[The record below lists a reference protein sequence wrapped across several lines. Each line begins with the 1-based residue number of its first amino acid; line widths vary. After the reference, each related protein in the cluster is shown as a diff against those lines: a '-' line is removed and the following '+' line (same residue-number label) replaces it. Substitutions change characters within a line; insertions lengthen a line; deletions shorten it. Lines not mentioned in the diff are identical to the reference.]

1 MPDPVTAPSALGSL
15 RSAVAVVLGAFLTSR
30 LMLTGVGVLG
40 RVYASQR
47 GDGVGM
53 WAQWDANWYITIIQ
67 GGYAHSTVF
76 EGGMMGQANHAFFP
90 LYPLLV
96 MPFAA
101 VMPVKVAGLVVSNLA
116 LLGAGFVLHHH
127 VRLRLNADAAR
138 MAVLSLFFCPGSFVF
153 SGMMTESVF
162 LLTGL
167 LAFHAAWSGRY
178 GRAGAW
184 GVLVSASRAT
194 GVFVGVA
201 MVVNWVKDHVVRA
214 ERPLDWRGLLK
225 LSLAP
230 LGLFAFV
237 AYCYLALDDGLAFQH
252 VQWFWH
258 RHASNPVTTVVETL
272 RRGHPDNLHTAVV
285 LGAAVVLLSLRDARV
300 LTLGEY
306 VFLIASVI
314 IPMSSS
320 MDGLTR
326 YLVGMFPLHIA
337 LGALMARRPV
347 LGPQLLA
354 AMAMLDAFFMGYWA
368 RGHHAFL

>member
-1 MPDPVTAPSALGSL
+1 MADPAALTPRAWL
-15 RSAVAVVLGAFLTSR
+15 RSAAAIVLGAFVTSR
-30 LMLTGVGVLG
+30 LLLVGVGVLA
-40 RVYASQR
+40 RVYARLR
-47 GDGVGM
+47 GDGVGL
-53 WAQWDANWYITIIQ
+53 WVQWDAYWYIGIIEH
-67 GGYAHSTVF
+67 GYAHSPHL
-76 EGGMMGQANHAFFP
+76 EGAMMGQANYAFFP

-96 MPFAA
+96 TPLAW
-101 VMPVKVAGLVVSNLA
+101 VMPVKAAGLVVSNLA
-116 LLGAGFVLHHH
+116 LLGAAFVLHRHVS
-127 VRLRLNADAAR
+127 VRLGGDAAR
-138 MAVLSLFFCPGSFVF
+138 MAVLSLFFCPGSFIF
-153 SGMMTESVF
+153 SGMLTESVF

-184 GVLVSASRAT
+184 GALVSASRAT

-201 MVVNWVKDHVVRA
+201 MVLNWVRDHLLRTG
-214 ERPLDWRGLLK
+214 RPLDWRGLLK
-225 LSLAP
+225 LSAAP
-230 LGLFAFV
+230 LGLFAYLG
-237 AYCYLALDDGLAFQH
+237 YCYLAFGDGLAFQH
-252 VQWFWH
+252 VQAFWH

-272 RRGHPDNLHTAVV
+272 RLGHPDNLHTAVV
-285 LGAAVVLLSLRDARV
+285 LGVAVVLLSLRDARV
-300 LTLGEY
+300 LTVGEY
-306 VFLIASVI
+306 VFLIVTLI

-354 AMAMLDAFFMGYWA
+354 GMAMLDGLFMSYWA